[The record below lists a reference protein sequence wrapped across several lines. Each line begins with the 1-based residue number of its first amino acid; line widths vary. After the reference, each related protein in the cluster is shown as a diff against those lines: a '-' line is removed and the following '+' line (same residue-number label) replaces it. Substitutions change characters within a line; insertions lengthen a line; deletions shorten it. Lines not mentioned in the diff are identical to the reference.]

1 MTFQSIE
8 FWAGDCKTRNETK
21 QNETQQK
28 RNKIKQKRN
37 QTRHHRNETK
47 PNKSSINKIN
57 ETNINE
63 TIFLHEKTIYKM
75 PVADWKAFKIY
86 KKI

>member
-21 QNETQQK
+21 QNETQQR

-37 QTRHHRNETK
+37 QTRHHRNEMK
-47 PNKSSINKIN
+47 PNKSSINKKN

-63 TIFLHEKTIYKM
+63 TIFFAWENNLQNASGGLKSL
-75 PVADWKAFKIY
+75 
-86 KKI
+86 